1 MRGLI
6 TTRTAPALFV
16 LLWSTGFTGIRY
28 GIPYAPPFTFI
39 AIRMAIASVLLALIA
54 LAITKRFTRDLSTIG
69 KSVLVGMTIHG
80 AYLGGCFYGV
90 KQGMPAGI
98 TALICSLQPVL
109 VSVFSSIF
117 FQEKLSPRKWLGLGL
132 GLAGLVLVIVP
143 KLQSSGEQGLPMDG
157 VIAVFI
163 ALLGGTSG
171 TLLQKKFGSGVE
183 VLSGTSWQYVA
194 TGILMGSLAL
204 IFEGDQSITWS
215 ASFIFSLIWLIVALS
230 IGAILILYF
239 LLARSSAASV
249 SSLYYLVPAVTAV
262 EAYFLFGEK
271 ISFVTAVGTLVTI
284 AGVSLVVRQGRARE
298 VTNP

>member
-1 MRGLI
+1 
-6 TTRTAPALFV
+6 
-16 LLWSTGFTGIRY
+16 
-28 GIPYAPPFTFI
+28 
-39 AIRMAIASVLLALIA
+39 
-54 LAITKRFTRDLSTIG
+54 
-69 KSVLVGMTIHG
+69 
-80 AYLGGCFYGV
+80 
-90 KQGMPAGI
+90 
-98 TALICSLQPVL
+98 LQPVL
-109 VSVFSSIF
+109 VSIFSSVF
-117 FQEKLSPRKWLGLGL
+117 FSEKLSLRKWLGLGL
-132 GLAGLVLVIVP
+132 GLAGLVMVIAP
-143 KLQSSGEQGLPMDG
+143 KLEGSGDQVLPIAG

-204 IFEGDQSITWS
+204 IFEDDQSITWNV
-215 ASFIFSLIWLIVALS
+215 SFIVSLTWLIVALS

-239 LLARSSAASV
+239 LLARSSASSV

-271 ISFVTAVGTLVTI
+271 IGLVTAVGTLVTI
-284 AGVSLVVRQGRARE
+284 AGVALVVTQGRARE

>member
-6 TTRTAPALFV
+6 NTRSAPIIFV

-39 AIRMAIASVLLALIA
+39 AIRMAFASCLLALIA
-54 LAITKRFTRDLSTIG
+54 LAITKRFARDLPTIG
-69 KSVLVGMTIHG
+69 KSALVGLTIHG

-117 FQEKLSPRKWLGLGL
+117 FGEKLSSRKWLGLGL
-132 GLAGLVLVIVP
+132 GLAGLVMVIAP
-143 KLQSSGEQGLPMDG
+143 KLEASGDQALPMAG

-163 ALLGGTSG
+163 ALLGGTTG
-171 TLLQKKFGSGVE
+171 TLLQKRFGAGVE

-194 TGILMGSLAL
+194 TGILMAVLAL
-204 IFEGDQSITWS
+204 TFEGGQSITWNG
-215 ASFIFSLIWLIVALS
+215 SFIFSLVWLIVALS
-230 IGAILILYF
+230 IGAILILYY

-271 ISFVTAVGTLVTI
+271 IGLVTAIGTLVTI
-284 AGVSLVVRQGRARE
+284 AGVALVVRHGRAKE
-298 VTNP
+298 VSNP

>member
-6 TTRTAPALFV
+6 TTRTAPAVFV

-39 AIRMAIASVLLALIA
+39 AIRMAIASVLLALIS
-54 LAITKRFTRDLSTIG
+54 LAITKRFTRDLPTIG

-132 GLAGLVLVIVP
+132 GLAGLVLVIAP
-143 KLQSSGEQGLPMDG
+143 KLQSSGEQGLPTAG

-204 IFEGDQSITWS
+204 IFEGDQSITWN
-215 ASFIFSLIWLIVALS
+215 ASFIFSLTWLIVALS

-271 ISFVTAVGTLVTI
+271 IGLVTAVGTLVTI
-284 AGVSLVVRQGRARE
+284 AGVALVVRQGRARE